1 MSADADSSTQ
11 PPSPPVVPEY
21 ERRPIPF
28 KGKASKEFVRRLIAT
43 GRYTVNTLDGT
54 PITDWKRLFQD
65 IHEPSAADALDG
77 DKPIPV
83 ADVIQP
89 SPPVIQVPRAAPS
102 PRILIQSPAVIVG
115 NKKYTNRQLEHFGD
129 ALVALTGRVMVH
141 ELCSTD
147 QRLYF
152 DFSGQL
158 IRNKNLGHGDTR
170 RGSAAEVEIGLCY
183 VESGF
188 DAASECARAIIEK
201 TESWQNLVK
210 FMESKTKSLDKNAV
224 MNEVKETEFFCLDG
238 KWFQW
243 RDMGQQ
249 QKVKVRQRKVAIAQ
263 ATRNEADEKWWSNVR
278 IL

>member
-1 MSADADSSTQ
+1 MSADADK

-28 KGKASKEFVRRLIAT
+28 KGKASKEFVRRMIAT
-43 GRYTVNTLDGT
+43 GRYTINALDGT
-54 PITDWKRLFQD
+54 PITDWKRLFAD

-77 DKPIPV
+77 DKSIPV
-83 ADVIQP
+83 ADIVQP
-89 SPPVIQVPRAAPS
+89 SPPVIQVPRAGQVPV
-102 PRILIQSPAVIVG
+102 QSPAVIVG
-115 NKKYTNRQLEHFGD
+115 SKKYTNRQLEHFGD
-129 ALVALTGRVMVH
+129 AIVALTGRVMVH

-158 IRNKNLGHGDTR
+158 IRNKNLGHGDVR

-183 VESGF
+183 VEAGF
-188 DAASECARAIIEK
+188 DAASECARKIIEQ
-201 TESWQNLVK
+201 TEAWQNLVK
-210 FMESKTKSLDKNAV
+210 LMESKTKSLDKNSS

-243 RDMGQQ
+243 RDMGQD
-249 QKVKVRQRKVAIAQ
+249 QKIKIRQRKVATAQ